1 MGCSFVWGFFLLFL
15 HSTSVVSWWFLL
27 NRAIALFSYIE
38 FQSCLLCLSE
48 RVSNLTPLELNLP
61 HTQWERTPTVAGG
74 KEIKCPLGVPALHE
88 VKSHSHWR
96 HFLLRSQCWMAW
108 FGLVRAFFLLLL
120 PFTSCWK
127 SVKLKSTMWKLHH
140 PESCHLARCVSVR
153 YKIGGGKGGKKNQ
166 GTSPRLTQAHVMRGS
181 CFAFRA
187 LCFPTEEKGKRK
199 GSAKILQ
206 RKQSVQRTVP

>member
-1 MGCSFVWGFFLLFL
+1 MCAHTVTPSIGGGEGENRFRTALLFRWDVRSFGFFFLLFL
-15 HSTSVVSWWFLL
+15 HSTSVVSCWFLL

-96 HFLLRSQCWMAW
+96 PFLLRSQC
-108 FGLVRAFFLLLL
+108 
-120 PFTSCWK
+120 
-127 SVKLKSTMWKLHH
+127 
-140 PESCHLARCVSVR
+140 
-153 YKIGGGKGGKKNQ
+153 
-166 GTSPRLTQAHVMRGS
+166 
-181 CFAFRA
+181 
-187 LCFPTEEKGKRK
+187 
-199 GSAKILQ
+199 
-206 RKQSVQRTVP
+206 